1 LFLINWSD
9 RTTQKNLG
17 GVLLEKKKGINRET
31 KMKLNSLIGKKVRRL
46 RNAMDLSQ
54 ADFAREA
61 DVYQELV
68 SRIESDLGTNIY
80 ALKKIADFAKVEV
93 DYFLQTNDDLQEEQ
107 KKEYMDWI
115 RDLISDHQFKEAEL
129 LLNTPPPNFKEPKD
143 LQFISWNQG
152 IIQSGLYNNQQK
164 ANKLFDQAIQETSST
179 FCTERKTEITIS
191 KGVSFLESGDP
202 KQATIQF
209 EKAEKDLRFLKIPYN
224 PQIAVRLAYNRAA
237 AYYDLGEYTKSIL
250 ECEKAFRINK
260 RHYSAYLAGELHYQ
274 LGLSH
279 FSAGN
284 TNLAKYHING
294 SIFLFQSLKKE
305 KWANHAIQKLAE
317 LGLK

>member
-1 LFLINWSD
+1 LK
-9 RTTQKNLG
+9 T
-17 GVLLEKKKGINRET
+17 KKGINREI
-31 KMKLNSLIGKKVRRL
+31 KMKLNSLIGMKVRKIRS
-46 RNAMDLSQ
+46 AMELSQ

-61 DVYQELV
+61 NIYQELV

-115 RDLISDHQFKEAEL
+115 RTLISDHQFKEAEL
-129 LLNTPPPNFKEPKD
+129 LLNTPPLTFKDPKD
-143 LQFISWNQG
+143 IQFISWNKG
-152 IIQSGLYNNQQK
+152 IIQSGLYNNQQE
-164 ANKLFDQAIQETSST
+164 ANKLFDQAIHETSGT
-179 FCTERKTEITIS
+179 FHTERKTEITIS
-191 KGVSFLESGDP
+191 KGVTFLESNDP
-202 KQATIQF
+202 DQATIHF
-209 EKAEKDLRFLKIPYN
+209 EKAENDLRFLKLPYN
-224 PQIAVRLAYNRAA
+224 PQTAVRLAYNRAA

-260 RHYSAYLAGELHYQ
+260 KHHSAYLAGELHYQ

-279 FSAGN
+279 FFVGN
-284 TNLAKYHING
+284 SKLAKYHING

-305 KWANHAIQKLAE
+305 KWADHVIQKLVD
-317 LGLK
+317 LDLK